1 MYLQGDTMKF
11 QLLVKNIQKMFL
23 ATKQNEI
30 EEFILSKDPKS
41 AADIEHWLLQYNYNK
56 INNWISNA

>member
-1 MYLQGDTMKF
+1 MKF